1 MKTGHDLTQGSIAGH
16 LVRMAIP
23 MALGMIFQTLYVL
36 VDLYFVAQ
44 LGDTAIA
51 GVSAAGNV
59 QFIVLALTQVLG
71 VGTTVLIAHAA
82 GRKDRV
88 EGARAFRQSLVLS
101 GITGLAVLLLGAT
114 LAPTY
119 LHSVAADAETV
130 RNGMIYLVWFL
141 PALALQFAL
150 ISMGAALRGA
160 GVAKPTMLIQMGT
173 VALNAVLAPILIA
186 GWGTGRPMGI
196 AGAGLASSIAV
207 AVGVIAAAWYFVRTG
222 FFAAT
227 REEAPYRPDLAV
239 WGRFL
244 RIGVPAGA
252 EFGLMFVSM
261 AIIYGIIAGFGA
273 AAQAGFGVG
282 SRVMQSLFLPV
293 MAIAI
298 SAAPIAGQNVAAGR
312 IDRARET
319 FWTAAKLCSLLMAT
333 MTAFAHWRPELL
345 VSPFASDPVVVGVAV
360 DFLRTI
366 SWNFVA
372 SGLVFTCSSMFQAMG
387 NTIPTVVSSAVRLTV
402 FAIPALWI
410 ARVPG
415 FQLQWV
421 WRVSV
426 LATTTHALFALW
438 LLRREAARR
447 LSALSAGPPAT
458 EPQAA

>member
-1 MKTGHDLTQGSIAGH
+1 MTQGHDLTQGSISAH
-16 LVRMAIP
+16 IIRMAIP

-44 LGDTAIA
+44 LGDAAIA

-59 QFIVLALTQVLG
+59 QFIVMALTQVLG

-101 GITGLAVLLLGAT
+101 GITGAGVLLFGAL
-114 LAPTY
+114 LAPLY
-119 LHSVAADAETV
+119 LRSVAADAETV
-130 RNGMIYLVWFL
+130 RSGLIYLKWFL

-160 GVAKPTMLIQMGT
+160 GVAKPTMIIQMLT
-173 VALNAVLAPILIA
+173 VALNALLAPVLIA
-186 GWGTGRPMGI
+186 GWGTGYAMGI
-196 AGAGLASSIAV
+196 AGAGLASTIAV
-207 AVGVIAAAWYFVRTG
+207 AAGVVAAAWYFRRAGYFV
-222 FFAAT
+222 AT
-227 REEAPYRPDLAV
+227 REEAPYRPDTAV
-239 WGRFL
+239 WGRLL

-261 AIIYGIIAGFGA
+261 ALIYGIIASFGA

-293 MAIAI
+293 MAIAV

-312 IDRARET
+312 PDRARET
-319 FWTAAKLCSLLMAT
+319 FWAAARLCSALMAL
-333 MTAFAHWRPELL
+333 MTLFAHWRPEWL
-345 VSPFASDPVVVGVAV
+345 VSPFASDPVVVDVATH
-360 DFLRTI
+360 FLRTI

-387 NTIPTVVSSAVRLTV
+387 NTVPTVISSAVRLVV
-402 FAIPALWI
+402 FAIPVLWVS
-410 ARVPG
+410 RLPG
-415 FQLQWV
+415 FQLHWV

-426 LATTTHALFALW
+426 VATTTHALFALW
-438 LLRREAARR
+438 LLRRESARR
-447 LSALSAGPPAT
+447 LSALPTPTGPPD
-458 EPQAA
+458 PQPA

>member
-1 MKTGHDLTQGSIAGH
+1 MRTGLDLTQGSITGH

-44 LGDTAIA
+44 LGDAAIA
-51 GVSAAGNV
+51 GVSAAGNI
-59 QFIVLALTQVLG
+59 QFIVMALTQVLG

-101 GITGLAVLLLGAT
+101 GITGLLVLVAGGL
-114 LAPTY
+114 LAPLY
-119 LHSVAADAETV
+119 LRGVAADAETV
-130 RNGMIYLVWFL
+130 RNGLIYLKWFL

-160 GVAKPTMLIQMGT
+160 GVAKPTMLIQMLT
-173 VALNAVLAPILIA
+173 VALNAALAPVLIA

-196 AGAGLASSIAV
+196 AGAGLASTISV
-207 AVGVIAAAWYFVRTG
+207 AVGVIAAAVYFVRKG

-227 REEAPYRPDLAV
+227 PDEAPYQPDTAV
-239 WGRFL
+239 WGRLL
-244 RIGVPAGA
+244 RIGVPAGG

-261 AIIYGIIAGFGA
+261 AIVYGIIGGFGA

-282 SRVMQSLFLPV
+282 SRIMQSLFLPV

-298 SAAPIAGQNVAAGR
+298 SAAPIAGQNVAAGLP
-312 IDRARET
+312 DRARAT
-319 FWTAAKLCSLLMAT
+319 FWAAARLCSLLMAG
-333 MTAFAHWRPELL
+333 MTLFAHWRPEWL
-345 VSPFASDPVVVGVAV
+345 VQPFASDPVVVDVAV
-360 DFLRTI
+360 TFLRTI

-387 NTIPTVVSSAVRLTV
+387 NTIPSVISSAVRLMV
-402 FAIPALWI
+402 FAIPALWVS
-410 ARVPG
+410 RMPG
-415 FQLQWV
+415 FQLPWV

-426 LATTTHALFALW
+426 LATSVHALFALW
-438 LLRREAARR
+438 LLRREAGRR
-447 LSALSAGPPAT
+447 LSALAAGPA
-458 EPQAA
+458 PQAA

>member
-1 MKTGHDLTQGSIAGH
+1 MRTGHDLTQGSIAGH
-16 LVRMAIP
+16 LIRMAVP

-82 GRKDRV
+82 GRKDRI

-101 GITGLAVLLLGAT
+101 GITGVGVLVAGGT
-114 LAPTY
+114 LAPLY
-119 LHSVAADAETV
+119 LRSVAADAETV
-130 RNGMIYLVWFL
+130 RNGLIYLQWFL

-160 GVAKPTMLIQMGT
+160 GVAKPTMIIQMVT
-173 VALNAVLAPILIA
+173 VALNAALAPVLIA
-186 GWGTGRPMGI
+186 GWGTGRPMGV

-207 AVGVIAAAWYFVRTG
+207 AVGVVAAAWYFVRTG

-227 REEAPYRPDLAV
+227 RDEAPYRPDFAV
-239 WGRFL
+239 WGRLL

-252 EFGLMFVSM
+252 EFGLMFISM

-293 MAIAI
+293 MALAI
-298 SAAPIAGQNVAAGR
+298 SAAPIAGQNVAAGLT
-312 IDRARET
+312 DRARET
-319 FWTAAKLCSLLMAT
+319 FWTAAKLCSVLMFA
-333 MTAFAHWRPELL
+333 MTLFAHWRPDVLIR
-345 VSPFASDPVVVGVAV
+345 PFASDPVVVSVAV

-402 FAIPALWI
+402 FAIPALWV
-410 ARVPG
+410 ARLPG
-415 FQLQWV
+415 FQLPWV

-426 LATTTHALFALW
+426 VATTTHALFALW
-438 LLRREAARR
+438 LLRRESARR
-447 LSALSAGPPAT
+447 LSALAAGPPPAA
-458 EPQAA
+458 PQAA

>member
-1 MKTGHDLTQGSIAGH
+1 MRTGHDLTEGSIAGH
-16 LVRMAIP
+16 LIRMAVP
-23 MALGMIFQTLYVL
+23 MALGMVFQTLYVL

-82 GRKDRV
+82 GRKDRI

-101 GITGLAVLLLGAT
+101 GITGVGVLVAGGT
-114 LAPTY
+114 LAPLY
-119 LHSVAADAETV
+119 LRSVAADAETV
-130 RNGMIYLVWFL
+130 RNGLIYLQWFL

-160 GVAKPTMLIQMGT
+160 GVAKPTMIIQMVT
-173 VALNAVLAPILIA
+173 VALNAALAPVLIA
-186 GWGTGRPMGI
+186 GWGTGRPMGV

-207 AVGVIAAAWYFVRTG
+207 AVGVVAAAWYFVRTG

-227 REEAPYRPDLAV
+227 RDEAPYRPDFAV
-239 WGRFL
+239 WGRLL

-252 EFGLMFVSM
+252 EFGLMFISM

-312 IDRARET
+312 TDRARET
-319 FWTAAKLCSLLMAT
+319 FWTAAKLCSVLMFA
-333 MTAFAHWRPELL
+333 MTLFAHWRPDVL
-345 VSPFASDPVVVGVAV
+345 VRPFASDPVVVSVAV

-402 FAIPALWI
+402 FAIPALWV
-410 ARVPG
+410 ARLPR
-415 FQLQWV
+415 FQLHWV

-426 LATTTHALFALW
+426 VATTTHALFALW
-438 LLRREAARR
+438 LLRRESARR
-447 LSALSAGPPAT
+447 LSALAAGPTPA
-458 EPQAA
+458 